1 MQRNGG
7 KFKLER
13 AAIITKS
20 GFGTLAA
27 TYFLKASAIPCQI

>member
-1 MQRNGG
+1 MQGNGG

-13 AAIITKS
+13 AASIAKS

-27 TYFLKASAIPCQI
+27 GYFLKASAIPRQI